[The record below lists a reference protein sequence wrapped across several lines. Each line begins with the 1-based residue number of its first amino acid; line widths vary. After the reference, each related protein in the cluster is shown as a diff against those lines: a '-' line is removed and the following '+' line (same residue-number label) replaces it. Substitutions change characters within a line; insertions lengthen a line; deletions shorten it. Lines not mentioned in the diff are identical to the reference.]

1 MKLREK
7 LGMFLLA
14 IWLILSG
21 LEKVGAFTIPEGEII
36 LAIIAI
42 VAAILIFLEIRA
54 VPGKNLGRLL
64 LAIWLILGGLISIPL
79 LGIEFSTKDIVLGV
93 LAVVAG
99 VLLLLGR

>member
-1 MKLREK
+1 MKLRER

-14 IWLILSG
+14 IWLILTG
-21 LEKVGAFTIPEGEII
+21 LVSLNIFAIPAGETV

-64 LAIWLILGGLISIPL
+64 LAVWLVLIGLISL
-79 LGIEFSTKDIVLGV
+79 LGVQFSARDIIMGV
-93 LAVVAG
+93 IALVAG
-99 VLLLLGR
+99 VLLLIGR

>member
-1 MKLREK
+1 MKLRER

-14 IWLILSG
+14 IWLILTG
-21 LEKVGAFTIPEGEII
+21 LVSLSVFTIPSGEII

-64 LAIWLILGGLISIPL
+64 LAIWLILGGLISIPQ
-79 LGIEFSTKDIVLGV
+79 LGLQFAARDIFLGV
-93 LAVVAG
+93 IALIAG
-99 VLLLLGR
+99 VLLLIGR